1 MSNSK
6 TVNNILSINKKSFS
20 DDVQEIIKLE
30 LSNLTTKINGNI
42 DKIVQEQI
50 NNFYNSNIDYENQLF
65 DHEGD
70 LKSISSMVNF
80 QNQPINKILNNKFK
94 YFTIDFTLVT
104 QKGDHFGNLKH
115 DKIQY
120 LISKNFIIITHNFY
134 NGKSSQ
140 IKEHTVKY
148 NILLLLKKLFCI
160 PKETHFYEYPTDLL
174 SLFDYYQKNPIQ
186 FMDKCPEFE
195 LLCKKEYHQI
205 EKDKQ
210 QTDIKQ
216 LTNENNKL
224 TNENNKLTNE
234 NNKQQND
241 IKQLT
246 DENNKQQINI
256 KKLTDELLA
265 AKLEILNQKDIFM
278 KQEISLKKEIQNLYN
293 K

>member
-104 QKGDHFGNLKH
+104 QAGDHFGNLKH

-160 PKETHFYEYPTDLL
+160 PKEIRFYEYPTDLL

-216 LTNENNKL
+216 L